1 MPCAVEDYI
10 SPVAVLAT
18 TAAFFGGSIE
28 LDPASS
34 ENANTYVGAQK
45 YFSPRENGLKQSWK
59 SKNIYLYP
67 PNSVLYS
74 VEQPPEY
81 RLYAKRRRFVKS
93 AQRIWMEEML
103 RRYRK
108 AEFDEGILFLTSSEV
123 ALITTQR
130 IGLDLPICI
139 MKEHPKILT
148 DTKDFGK
155 VNTNKCFGFIFYFP
169 SLLNTQKRVYDFI
182 EEYSLLGRVYS

>member
-10 SPVAVLAT
+10 SPVDVLAT

-59 SKNIYLYP
+59 AKNVYLYP
-67 PNSVLYS
+67 PKSVLYS
-74 VEQPPEY
+74 MEQPPEY
-81 RLYAKRRRFVKS
+81 RLYVKRRRFVKS

-103 RRYRK
+103 RRYRHS
-108 AEFDEGILFLTSSEV
+108 EFDEGVLFLTSTEV

-130 IGLDLPICI
+130 IGLDLPVCI
-139 MKEHPKILT
+139 MKEHPKVLT
-148 DTKDFGK
+148 DTEDFGK

-169 SLLNTQKRVYDFI
+169 SLLNTEQRVYDFI
-182 EEYSLLGRVYS
+182 EAYSPLGRVYY

>member
-1 MPCAVEDYI
+1 MPCVVEDYI
-10 SPVAVLAT
+10 SPVDVLAT
-18 TAAFFGGSIE
+18 TAAFFGGLID

-34 ENANTYVGAQK
+34 DNANTYVGAQK

-59 SKNIYLYP
+59 AKNVYLYP
-67 PNSVLYS
+67 PKSVLYS
-74 VEQPPEY
+74 NEQPPEY
-81 RLYAKRRRFVKS
+81 RLYVKRKRFVKS

-108 AEFDEGILFLTSSEV
+108 AEFDEGVLFLTSSEV

-130 IGLDLPICI
+130 IGLDLPLCI
-139 MKEHPKILT
+139 MKEHPKVHT
-148 DTKDFGK
+148 DTEDFGK

-169 SLLNTQKRVYDFI
+169 SLLNTEQRVYDFI
-182 EEYSLLGRVYS
+182 ETYSPLGRVYY

>member
-10 SPVAVLAT
+10 SPIDVLAT
-18 TAAFFGGSIE
+18 TASFFGGSIE

-59 SKNIYLYP
+59 SKNVYLYP
-67 PNSVLYS
+67 PKSVLYS
-74 VEQPPEY
+74 IEQPPEY
-81 RLYAKRRRFVKS
+81 RLYVKRRRFVKS

-148 DTKDFGK
+148 DTEDFRK

-169 SLLNTQKRVYDFI
+169 SLLKTENRVLEFS
-182 EEYSLLGRVYS
+182 EAYSPLGRVYY